1 MSPVARYMIPFNK
14 GICGRS
20 YRNKEVVIIDDVH
33 LNKEHIACSTLTNS
47 EMVIPEKIFNVDA
60 GELFVIRSPGNVVN
74 DGELATIEYALEHLH
89 IHYVLV
95 LAHTSCGAVKA
106 SLEEEKG
113 HYLNKIIN
121 RITLNIKVIKD
132 YDEAI
137 KENAV
142 KTKEYILINSKIVLL
157 KLKPRFMILR
167 AGK

>member
-1 MSPVARYMIPFNK
+1 MDNIKDKLIQGNK
-14 GICGRS
+14 IFI
-20 YRNKEVVIIDDVH
+20 EAH
-33 LNKEHIACSTLTNS
+33 NKEHYDSLINKQEPYALIISCSDS
-47 EMVIPEKIFNVDA
+47 RVIPEKIFNVDA
-60 GELFVIRSPGNVVN
+60 GELFVIRSAGNVVN

-113 HYLNKIIN
+113 HYLNKIID
-121 RITLNIKVIKD
+121 RITLNIKGIKD

-142 KTKEYILINSKIVLL
+142 KTKEFILDKFKDYSFEIETAIYDL
-157 KLKPRFMILR
+157 KSRKVTFF
-167 AGK
+167 